1 MSCNDDILARLDSRC
16 YGVRPQGHEPLYS
29 GLQGLSNRQIL
40 WFVVGIPPVTAWE
53 AWESLASQA
62 LLDSM
67 MVSVT
72 HSGQSKSCCLSVLNL
87 ETLSGMLCHVLSWG
101 THQRKRD

>member
-87 ETLSGMLCHVLSWG
+87 ETLSGMLCHVLS
-101 THQRKRD
+101 